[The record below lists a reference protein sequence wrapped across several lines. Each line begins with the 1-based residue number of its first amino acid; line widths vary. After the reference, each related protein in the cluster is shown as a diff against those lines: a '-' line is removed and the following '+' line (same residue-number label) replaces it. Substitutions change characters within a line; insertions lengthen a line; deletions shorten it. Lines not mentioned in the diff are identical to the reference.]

1 MNVPSLFNN
10 LPIKGY
16 FGFTQ
21 FLAITNEIAM
31 HSPMQIFVWKYA
43 FISLRQISSNA
54 IDNRYGTCMVNFL
67 KTAKQSPRVAVT
79 YYLKC
84 LLSNKMYETYTER
97 GKNGLNTEK
106 KKNQNV

>member
-79 YYLKC
+79 YYTP
-84 LLSNKMYETYTER
+84 MYDICFSTYLPAFDVT
-97 GKNGLNTEK
+97 TAF
-106 KKNQNV
+106 